1 MNNQGCICMLRVE
14 MHLHIFANCEKRII
28 NTTDIGQK
36 LYQYAEM
43 NFSVIFVRAQM
54 TISMT

>member
-1 MNNQGCICMLRVE
+1 MLRVE